1 MAWERRGDKQVYY
14 RSRRINGQ
22 VKKIYLGSGP
32 RAQIASEHDRL
43 QQEEKSRE
51 QATRKLIEALDS
63 QTDTLNQTTKT
74 LVKAHLLLAGYHQ
87 HHRGEWRKRRRQIIT
102 QQEGGS
108 MITTLT
114 VQETPSIDDL
124 EPLIQKAMTGDEA
137 SLIAIR
143 TFFDQTPT
151 IWQEAFNITKKVETA
166 WIQLITGKDLL
177 TREALERQVAT
188 LKMTLQAEF
197 SSPLESLVIESI
209 STCYLAYKQAELAA
223 ATQLQRNNG
232 IGLTQIQQNHL
243 TACQKRHLLAIRE
256 LAKMRQLLA
265 PQTKNILNIAQN
277 QQVNIA

>member
-1 MAWERRGDKQVYY
+1 MAWEHRGHQQFYY
-14 RSRRINGQ
+14 KSRRVNGR
-22 VKKIYLGSGP
+22 VIKKYYGTGP
-32 RAQIASEHDRL
+32 RAQEAYLTDKQR
-43 QQEEKSRE
+43 QELRDQER
-51 QATRKLIEALDS
+51 ATRKLIEALDS
-63 QTDTLNQTTKT
+63 QTDTLNCITRT

-87 HHRGEWRKRRRQIIT
+87 HHRGDWRKRSKQIIT
-102 QQEGGS
+102 QQEGDS

-114 VQETPSIDDL
+114 VQEIPSIDDL

-166 WIQLITGKDLL
+166 WIQTIAGKDLL
-177 TREALERQVAT
+177 TREGLERQVNSLKTT
-188 LKMTLQAEF
+188 LIAQ
-197 SSPLESLVIESI
+197 SSSSLEHLIIENI
-209 STCYLAYKQAELAA
+209 CTTWLAWKQAELAA

-232 IGLTQIQQNHL
+232 MGLTQIQQNHL
-243 TACQKRHLLAIRE
+243 TACQKRYLWAIRE

-265 PQTKNILNIAQN
+265 PRTKNILNIAKN